1 MEEGGE
7 RKREWGKRERM
18 LSGSLPLSPLIE
30 TSVLSGKELYLL
42 EVHLILIMFLLQRT
56 PT

>member
-18 LSGSLPLSPLIE
+18 LSGSLPLSLLIE
-30 TSVLSGKELYLL
+30 TSILPGKGLYLL

>member
-7 RKREWGKRERM
+7 RKRERGKRERM
-18 LSGSLPLSPLIE
+18 LSGCLPLSLLIE

-42 EVHLILIMFLLQRT
+42 EVHLISIMFLLQRT